1 MILSRIGRV
10 ALPFP
15 LALVLSTSVLLAACG
30 GEPPPAP
37 VAPAPPPP
45 PDPVAPPPAT
55 TPAPIATTPPA
66 KPEVP
71 WKTIVEFVSPPTRAA
86 KPEDKKLF
94 ALLPDIKKTHKE
106 CTAAAPFV
114 TSQSATQ
121 GAFTAKGLKENAY
134 VVEWDCN
141 PKGTKAPAPA
151 LVFHHLV
158 IVGGDKGDKI
168 SREVEIPE
176 RLILA
181 MTDIDTDGDNE
192 LVLGNAPGVL
202 SARLVELGD
211 APAGA
216 VAPIFTWTSLGT
228 TECKPGA
235 EQDAPRLLYRM
246 TDAQEFEAE
255 RTKRPC
261 PAAPAAPKK

>member
-1 MILSRIGRV
+1 MIFSRIERV
-10 ALPFP
+10 ARS
-15 LALVLSTSVLLAACG
+15 LVLSTSVLVAACG

-37 VAPAPPPP
+37 AAPAPPPSE
-45 PDPVAPPPAT
+45 PVAPPPAT
-55 TPAPIATTPPA
+55 TPAPTASTPPA

-71 WKTIVEFVSPPTRAA
+71 WKTIVELVSPPTRAA

-106 CTAAAPFV
+106 CAAAAPLV

-158 IVGGDKGDKI
+158 IVGGEKNDKI

-181 MTDIDTDGDNE
+181 MIDIDTDGDNE

-216 VAPIFTWTSLGT
+216 LAPIFAWTSLGT
-228 TECKPGA
+228 TECKPGT
-235 EQDAPRLLYRM
+235 EQDAPKLLYRM